1 MKKVKSILEALKKT
15 EQATGKTILDIVTI
29 NDLRD
34 KEDDGT
40 IQPEEKRA
48 LRNYEVYRINKL
60 NKLKDEDEF
69 HDEYKFLQAL
79 ANLSPFEEFLTEKYA
94 IQ

>member
-1 MKKVKSILEALKKT
+1 MKKVRSILEALKKT
-15 EQATGKTILDIVTI
+15 EQTTGKTILDIVTI

-48 LRNYEVYRINKL
+48 LRNYELYRINRL
-60 NKLKDEDEF
+60 NNIKDEEEF
-69 HDEYKFLQAL
+69 HAEYKVLQAL
-79 ANLSPFEEFLTEKYA
+79 ANLSPYEEFLDEKYTR
-94 IQ
+94 